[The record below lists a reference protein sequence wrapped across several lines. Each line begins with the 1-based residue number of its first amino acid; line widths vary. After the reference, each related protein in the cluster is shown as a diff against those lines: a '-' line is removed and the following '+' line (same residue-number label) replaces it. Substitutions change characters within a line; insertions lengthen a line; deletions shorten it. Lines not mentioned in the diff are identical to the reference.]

1 VRISLRGVHEPGSVG
16 ADENRGR
23 TRREVLRDGTA
34 VTMALFVAPAASSL
48 GDVAVAVG
56 SEPAFFTEREMHT
69 LRGLVDRFIPGKPED
84 LDDGAVAAGCAE
96 AIDALLGAFEFD
108 PPRIYAGG
116 PWSKRG
122 GGERNHFK
130 RFVRLDAYEEK
141 AWRLRIEGSRG
152 RKKLEF
158 NGPVTGWQE
167 IYRNGLSVLNG
178 AARNGDF
185 GSLSPLERDLILRT
199 STNPWVRELIDV
211 AFPHTW
217 QFMYGAPEYGGNR
230 GLIGWRY
237 SRWPGD
243 VHPRGYT
250 REEIEQPG
258 PGGGIGGLLNIVKS
272 ILSLD
277 ELLALA
283 PYAGGGESAFGLAA
297 RSESLR
303 ELREEVRPVLRRMR
317 EERNGG

>member
-1 VRISLRGVHEPGSVG
+1 MGNPGSVG
-16 ADENRGR
+16 ADENQGR

-34 VTMALFVAPAASSL
+34 VTVALFVAPAASSL

-56 SEPAFFTEREMHT
+56 PKRAFLSKRELRT

-84 LDDGAVAAGCAE
+84 LDDGALAAGCAE
-96 AIDALLGAFEFD
+96 AIDALLGAFAFD

-122 GGERNHFK
+122 GAKKNHFK

-152 RKKLEF
+152 RKELEF
-158 NGPVTGWQE
+158 NGPVTGWQQT
-167 IYRNGLSVLNG
+167 YRRGLRALDESSRG
-178 AARNGDF
+178 GDF
-185 GSLSPLERDLILRT
+185 GALPALERDLVLRT
-199 STNPWVRELIDV
+199 ASNPWVKELVDI

-230 GLIGWRY
+230 RGVGWRY

-258 PGGGIGGLLNIVKS
+258 PGGGIGGLLNMVKS

-283 PYAGGGESAFGLAA
+283 PHAGGESAFGLAQRA
-297 RSESLR
+297 ESLGA
-303 ELREEVRPVLRRMR
+303 LREEVQPVLRWMR
-317 EERNGG
+317 KERDA